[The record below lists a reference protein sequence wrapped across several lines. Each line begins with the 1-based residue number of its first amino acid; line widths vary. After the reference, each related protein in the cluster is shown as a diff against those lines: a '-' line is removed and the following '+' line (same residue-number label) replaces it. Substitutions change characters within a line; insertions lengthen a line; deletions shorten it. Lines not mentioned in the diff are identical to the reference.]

1 MEIAEIRWKSHFA
14 ANGADAEKVHREIL
28 RLKQKNQNTVS
39 PKVMVDA
46 ARKPTNPMH
55 SLFEWDDSEAAEK
68 YRVSQAQHIMRA
80 LQVIYVEAPKQP
92 MRAFEIISKKRP
104 GDSKTVTLY
113 GTSEEAC
120 ADPDVHA
127 RLVADAVRELIAWR
141 NRYQMLNEMRNLVRV
156 IDKVVDELTV

>member
-1 MEIAEIRWKSHFA
+1 MEIQEIRWKSHFS
-14 ANGADAEKVHREIL
+14 ANGADAQKVHREIL
-28 RLKQKNQNTVS
+28 RIKAANQNTVS
-39 PKVMVDA
+39 PEAMVDA
-46 ARKPTNPMH
+46 ARKPSSSMH
-55 SLFEWDDSEAAEK
+55 KLFEWDDSEAAQR

-80 LQVIYVEAPKQP
+80 LQVVYVEAPKRP
-92 MRAFEIISKKRP
+92 MRAFEIVTKKRR
-104 GDSKTVTLY
+104 GVARTVTLY

-120 ADPDVHA
+120 SDPDVHA